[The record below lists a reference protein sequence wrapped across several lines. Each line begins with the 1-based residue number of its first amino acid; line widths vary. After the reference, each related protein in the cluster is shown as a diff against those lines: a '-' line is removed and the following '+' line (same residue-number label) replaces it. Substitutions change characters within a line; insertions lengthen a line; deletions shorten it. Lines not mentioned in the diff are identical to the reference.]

1 MALLGGQAAN
11 QNQCGGKGGGD
22 MDVAISVHVN
32 TVSVSSVSPTS
43 CVTDLLTCSL
53 CPYCMFSLFHTWTK
67 PMSPLHGGGALL
79 HSGGINCHR

>member
-43 CVTDLLTCSL
+43 
-53 CPYCMFSLFHTWTK
+53 
-67 PMSPLHGGGALL
+67 
-79 HSGGINCHR
+79 